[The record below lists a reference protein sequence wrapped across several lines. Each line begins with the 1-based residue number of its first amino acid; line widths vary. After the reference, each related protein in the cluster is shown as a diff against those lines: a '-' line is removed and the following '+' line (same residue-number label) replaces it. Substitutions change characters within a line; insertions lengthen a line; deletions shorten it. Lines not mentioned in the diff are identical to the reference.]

1 MEDFFLLDDIAE
13 ADADL
18 LSFPVVLELADSV
31 PNAALFLKSEPD
43 RPLKKEEKAWVRE
56 AAKDPTNP
64 EIINAPPSAPALRAL
79 EKQLENYSGPMPV
92 TKEQWQ
98 NYVMKQYFLQSRDP
112 DPKVSKPALDAIA
125 KTNIVGL
132 HNEVQEINI
141 NTKST
146 IELEATLTQK
156 LQQILSKKPNSE
168 SEEEAIEAEWRD
180 AE

>member
-1 MEDFFLLDDIAE
+1 MEDFFLLDDVAE

-18 LSFPVVLELADSV
+18 LSFPVVLEFESSV
-31 PNAALFLKSEPD
+31 PNAALFLKDEPN
-43 RPLKKEEKAWVRE
+43 RPLTKKEKYWVQE
-56 AAKDPTNP
+56 AVNNP
-64 EIINAPPSAPALRAL
+64 ENTTLINTPPSAPALRAV
-79 EKQLENYSGPMPV
+79 EKQLEGYHGTMPV

-125 KTNIVGL
+125 KTNLVGL
-132 HNEVQEINI
+132 HNDVQEINI

-146 IELEATLTQK
+146 IELEATLAQK
-156 LQQILSKKPNSE
+156 LQQILTKKKTPA
-168 SEEEAIEAEWRD
+168 EEEPLEAEWSE

>member
-13 ADADL
+13 ADAGL
-18 LSFPVVLELADSV
+18 LSFPLVLEFEGSV
-31 PNAALFLKSEPD
+31 PNAALFLKNEPN
-43 RPLKKEEKAWVRE
+43 RPLKKEEKEWVRE
-56 AAKDPTNP
+56 AVKNPTNQ

-79 EKQLENYSGPMPV
+79 EKQLENYSGTMPV

-125 KTNIVGL
+125 KTNLVGL
-132 HNEVQEINI
+132 HNDVQEINI

-146 IELEATLTQK
+146 IELEATLAQK
-156 LQQILSKKPNSE
+156 LQQILSKKVNNE
-168 SEEEAIEAEWRD
+168 NEDEVIEAEWSE